1 MFGCKFYFN
10 IFVLFNVVVDF
21 EKGLVLVNGLGLFMI
36 SFFECEFNNLINN
49 MLYFDIIW
57 YINEDEVWRMRN
69 VNYGN
74 LLLI

>member
-21 EKGLVLVNGLGLFMI
+21 EKGLVLVNGYDLFMI
-36 SFFECEFNNLINN
+36 SFFECVFNNLINN